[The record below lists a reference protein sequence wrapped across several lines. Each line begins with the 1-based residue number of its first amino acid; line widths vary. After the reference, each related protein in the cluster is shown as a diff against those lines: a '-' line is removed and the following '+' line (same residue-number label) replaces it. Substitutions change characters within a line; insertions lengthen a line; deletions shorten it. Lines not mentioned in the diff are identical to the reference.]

1 MPCLLLRMAA
11 PLQSWGTQSPF
22 SIRDSGREPSKSGV
36 LGLLAAALGRS
47 RHESLEDLA
56 SLSMGVRVDKEGTP
70 LRDFHTI
77 GGGRSLGRDYGV
89 YKANGDP
96 RETAIST
103 RWYLQDALF
112 LVALHSENRIF
123 LEKLEGAIRN
133 PVYPLFLGRRSCPPT
148 FPLLLGIFEI
158 EIEKLLREYPLL
170 DQRASDK
177 TPYRRLVLECAAEEG
192 TPRMDV
198 PISFDPLNRKY
209 RTRYVKN
216 LFCSPPVQQREKSL
230 CKGEEGCSFPG

>member
-1 MPCLLLRMAA
+1 MPCLLLRMGA

-36 LGLLAAALGRS
+36 LGLLAAALGRN
-47 RHESLEDLA
+47 RHESLEDLT
-56 SLSMGVRVDKEGTP
+56 SLSMGVRVDREGTP

-89 YKANGDP
+89 YKASGDP
-96 RETAIST
+96 GETAIST

-112 LVALHSENRIF
+112 LVALQTDDRSF
-123 LEKLEGAIRN
+123 LEKLEKAISH

-148 FPLLLGIFEI
+148 FPLLLGILEGKI
-158 EIEKLLREYPLL
+158 EQLLLEYPLL
-170 DQRASDK
+170 DQTESDK
-177 TPYRRLVLECAAEEG
+177 QPHRRLVLECSPEEG
-192 TPRMDV
+192 TPRMDAPV
-198 PISFDPLNRKY
+198 SFDPLYRKY

-216 LFCSPPVQQREKSL
+216 LFCSPPLQQTEKSEG
-230 CKGEEGCSFPG
+230 KEGEACFFPG

>member
-1 MPCLLLRMAA
+1 MGA

-36 LGLLAAALGRS
+36 IGLLAAALGRG
-47 RHESLEDLA
+47 RNESLEDLA
-56 SLSMGVRVDKEGTP
+56 SLSMGVRVDREGTP
-70 LRDFHTI
+70 LRDFQTI
-77 GGGRSLGRDYGV
+77 GGGRFLDRDYGV
-89 YKANGDP
+89 YKASGDP
-96 RETAIST
+96 GETAVST

-112 LVALHSENRIF
+112 LVALHSENRVF
-123 LEKLEGAIRN
+123 LEKLERAISN

-148 FPLLLGIFEI
+148 FPLLLGIFEK

-170 DQRASDK
+170 DQTTSDK
-177 TPYRRLVLECAAEEG
+177 NPYRRLVLECTAEEG

-198 PISFDPLNRKY
+198 PVSFDPLHRKY

-216 LFCSPPVQQREKSL
+216 LFCSPPVQQRQKS
-230 CKGEEGCSFPG
+230 

>member
-1 MPCLLLRMAA
+1 MPCLLLRMGA

-36 LGLLAAALGRS
+36 LGLLAAALGRI

-56 SLSMGVRVDKEGTP
+56 SLSMGVRVDREGTP

-77 GGGRSLGRDYGV
+77 GGGRSLGQGYGV
-89 YKANGDP
+89 YKANGDTG
-96 RETAIST
+96 ETAIST

-112 LVALHSENRIF
+112 LVALQADDRIS
-123 LEKLEGAIRN
+123 LEKLEKAIKS
-133 PVYPLFLGRRSCPPT
+133 PIYPLFLGRRSCPPT
-148 FPLLLGIFEI
+148 FPLLLGILEGKI
-158 EIEKLLREYPLL
+158 EQLLMEYPLL
-170 DQRASDK
+170 DQTASGQQ
-177 TPYRRLVLECAAEEG
+177 PHRRLVLECPAQEG

-198 PISFDPLNRKY
+198 PVSFDPLHRKY

-216 LFCSPPVQQREKSL
+216 LFCSPPLQQTEKSEG
-230 CKGEEGCSFPG
+230 KEGEKCFSPG

>member
-1 MPCLLLRMAA
+1 MPCLLLRMGA

-47 RHESLEDLA
+47 RHEGLEDLA
-56 SLSMGVRVDKEGTP
+56 SLSMGVRVDREGTP

-89 YKANGDP
+89 YKASGDP
-96 RETAIST
+96 GETAIST

-112 LVALHSENRIF
+112 LVALQADDRSF
-123 LEKLEGAIRN
+123 LEKLKNAISR

-148 FPLLLGIFEI
+148 FPLLLGISEKGI
-158 EIEKLLREYPLL
+158 EQLLREYPLL
-170 DQRASDK
+170 DQTARDK
-177 TPYRRLVLECAAEEG
+177 QPHRRLVFECSAEEG

-198 PISFDPLNRKY
+198 PVSFDPLHRKY

-216 LFCSPPVQQREKSL
+216 LFCSPPLQQKEKSEG
-230 CKGEEGCSFPG
+230 KEGEECSSPG